1 MSQVK
6 GEKHLMKNNT
16 NRRSFFSFWGKGVLG
31 AMLLSSL
38 PIKLFASSSKYKK
51 LKKVVIH
58 SQAVK
63 RVK

>member
-6 GEKHLMKNNT
+6 GEKYLMKNNKD
-16 NRRSFFSFWGKGVLG
+16 RRSFFLFLGKGALG
-31 AMLLSSL
+31 AILLSSL
-38 PIKLFASSSKYKK
+38 PIKLFATSNKYKK

-58 SQAVK
+58 NQAVK